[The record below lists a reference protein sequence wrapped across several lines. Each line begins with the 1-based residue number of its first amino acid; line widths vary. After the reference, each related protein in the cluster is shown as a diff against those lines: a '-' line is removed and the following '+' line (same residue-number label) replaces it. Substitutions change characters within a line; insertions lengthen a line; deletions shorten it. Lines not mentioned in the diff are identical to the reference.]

1 MEGMP
6 LVVLEFLNASLPV
19 VALEGTSVSKLI
31 RDEAAGIILPKL
43 SSQSLTR
50 AFQEISSEYPKFRKN
65 SNMLF
70 ESNFSENIWIE
81 KMRSILESCTQ

>member
-19 VALEGTSVSKLI
+19 VALEGTSVSNLI
-31 RDEAAGIILPKL
+31 RDEEAGIILPTL
-43 SSQSLTR
+43 SSQSLTL
-50 AFQEISSEYPKFRKN
+50 AFQKISSEYPSFRKN

-70 ESNFSENIWIE
+70 ESHFSESIWIE
-81 KMRSILESCTQ
+81 KMKSILASCTL